1 MQNKYAALKAQLLDI
16 VENAEDEFDINDE
29 DDVSDAS
36 AEFAYVLEQIAQAY
50 RAAGFDAKTIV
61 EDAV

>member
-1 MQNKYAALKAQLLDI
+1 MQNKFTALKAQLLDI

-50 RAAGFDAKTIV
+50 EAAGFDAKTIV